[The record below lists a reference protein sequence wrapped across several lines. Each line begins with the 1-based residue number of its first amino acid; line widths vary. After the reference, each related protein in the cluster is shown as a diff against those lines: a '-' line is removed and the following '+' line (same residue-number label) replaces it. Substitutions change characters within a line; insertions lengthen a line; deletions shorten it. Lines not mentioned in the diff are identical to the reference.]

1 MFLFPSIIFFLF
13 FKKKTYWELFWSLI
27 SPYFWI
33 FFGELPFYTSKSVEL
48 SITFHQTKKN
58 KKKQKKTKKEKK
70 RKEKKRKEKKRKE
83 KLPFSFSFLLLFLFL
98 LFFKFP
104 IQMPFT
110 CDVCLREFKSNQGLG
125 SHLRKHKN
133 ELELFGAYGN
143 PNPDANPDC
152 NSSNVLIPEVL
163 DLDSDEEQ
171 DDLESSRRLSSEGGR
186 QIFSK
191 KNPREEEKKKNLK
204 IANPI
209 ALPNLDDGD
218 VLSTQEAFGPY
229 KNKSCLKFAQ
239 MTRRLKLKQFQ
250 VQGLLDFLEDDEF
263 SFSEVRGLTAKSLE
277 NIEQNVSNREVLIS
291 LNFSGFS

>member
-1 MFLFPSIIFFLF
+1 
-13 FKKKTYWELFWSLI
+13 
-27 SPYFWI
+27 
-33 FFGELPFYTSKSVEL
+33 
-48 SITFHQTKKN
+48 
-58 KKKQKKTKKEKK
+58 
-70 RKEKKRKEKKRKE
+70 
-83 KLPFSFSFLLLFLFL
+83 
-98 LFFKFP
+98 
-104 IQMPFT
+104 MPFT

-171 DDLESSRRLSSEGGR
+171 DDLESSRRLSSEGG

-209 ALPNLDDGD
+209 ALPNLDAGD